1 MQPHLYEH
9 LSMDMRQT
17 GDWTTEGLVPVT
29 PDMLTPGGLRASLV
43 ALLLEGSFGDN
54 LLAHGFPVL
63 SQMTFHLSDGGAG
76 VDRLRAEGELVQL
89 GKRRASGRGRVV
101 DADNPDRLIGYGT
114 IGFTM
119 IRPEG
124 DYMPGDLKESLEA
137 DSEAYP
143 DVSEKPLLEAMGMH
157 VPPGEPVC
165 ELGGSIHPGVL
176 GPEGRLHGG
185 AHQLMHETAAIAA
198 ATLESGSERV
208 LATEQSI
215 QFIAPAFE
223 GPFIA
228 SASIL
233 SASDEDLLCLVE
245 LRDSR
250 GDAPR
255 SMSTFRLRV
264 LS

>member
-1 MQPHLYEH
+1 MQPHLYGH
-9 LSMDMRQT
+9 LSMDLRQT
-17 GDWTTEGLVPVT
+17 GEWTTEGLMPVT
-29 PDMLTPGGLRASLV
+29 PDLVTPGGLRASLA

-63 SQMTFHLSDGGAG
+63 SQMTFHLRDGGAG

-101 DADNPDRLIGYGT
+101 DADDPDRLIGYGT

-124 DYMPGDLKESLEA
+124 DYMPVDLEESLEA
-137 DSEAYP
+137 EPEAYP
-143 DVSEKPLLEAMGMH
+143 DVSGKPLLEAMGMR

-165 ELGGSIHPGVL
+165 ELGGAIHPGVL

-208 LATEQSI
+208 LSAEQSI

-223 GPFIA
+223 GPFVA
-228 SASIL
+228 TADVL
-233 SASDEDLLCLVE
+233 SASEDDVLCVVE
-245 LRDSR
+245 LRDAR
-250 GDAPR
+250 GEGIR
-255 SMSTFRLRV
+255 SMSTFRMRILP
-264 LS
+264 